1 MINWKLKLY
10 IQMSLT
16 ETPILYPLLT
26 NLSKKESLTFPV
38 QNDCNAKIEQFYKND
53 MRRAIVH
60 SLILLGGRGDYKQ
73 LKQQM
78 AGNDL
83 YMESEFFED
92 ELSNVTT

>member
-1 MINWKLKLY
+1 
-10 IQMSLT
+10 
-16 ETPILYPLLT
+16 
-26 NLSKKESLTFPV
+26 
-38 QNDCNAKIEQFYKND
+38 

-78 AGNDL
+78 AGNDI

>member
-1 MINWKLKLY
+1 MINWQLKLY